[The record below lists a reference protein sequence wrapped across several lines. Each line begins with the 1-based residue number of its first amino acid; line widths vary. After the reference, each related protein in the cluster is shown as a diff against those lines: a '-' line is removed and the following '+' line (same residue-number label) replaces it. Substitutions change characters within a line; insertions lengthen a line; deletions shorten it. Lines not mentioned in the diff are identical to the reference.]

1 MPDNKSTKQLLLRIS
16 PSLYAKI
23 ARMAEDDFRS
33 VNGEIEYLLTAAVRQ
48 RGLSDENP
56 PGGGSAKTVNK
67 NGRLPSAEAAVS
79 FRNRI

>member
-33 VNGEIEYLLTAAVRQ
+33 VNGEIEYLLTSAVRQ

-56 PGGGSAKTVNK
+56 SGGGQPK
-67 NGRLPSAEAAVS
+67 P
-79 FRNRI
+79 

>member
-33 VNGEIEYLLTAAVRQ
+33 VNGEIEYLLTSAVRQ

-56 PGGGSAKTVNK
+56 PGGGQPK
-67 NGRLPSAEAAVS
+67 P
-79 FRNRI
+79 

>member
-1 MPDNKSTKQLLLRIS
+1 MPDNKSTKQWLLRIS

-33 VNGEIEYLLTAAVRQ
+33 VNGEIEYLLTSAVRQ

-56 PGGGSAKTVNK
+56 PGGVSK
-67 NGRLPSAEAAVS
+67 NRE
-79 FRNRI
+79 

>member
-56 PGGGSAKTVNK
+56 SGGSAKTVNK
-67 NGRLPSAEAAVS
+67 TA
-79 FRNRI
+79 

>member
-56 PGGGSAKTVNK
+56 PGGSSKTVNK
-67 NGRLPSAEAAVS
+67 TA
-79 FRNRI
+79 

>member
-56 PGGGSAKTVNK
+56 PGGSAKTVNK
-67 NGRLPSAEAAVS
+67 TA
-79 FRNRI
+79 

>member
-33 VNGEIEYLLTAAVRQ
+33 VNGEIEYLLTAAGRQ
-48 RGLSDENP
+48 RGLSDETP
-56 PGGGSAKTVNK
+56 SGGGQQK
-67 NGRLPSAEAAVS
+67 P
-79 FRNRI
+79 

>member
-56 PGGGSAKTVNK
+56 PGGVIK
-67 NGRLPSAEAAVS
+67 NRE
-79 FRNRI
+79 

>member
-33 VNGEIEYLLTAAVRQ
+33 VNGEIEYLLTSAVRQ

-56 PGGGSAKTVNK
+56 LGGGQQK
-67 NGRLPSAEAAVS
+67 P
-79 FRNRI
+79 

>member
-33 VNGEIEYLLTAAVRQ
+33 VNGEIEYLLTSAVRQ

-56 PGGGSAKTVNK
+56 SGGGQQK
-67 NGRLPSAEAAVS
+67 P
-79 FRNRI
+79 

>member
-56 PGGGSAKTVNK
+56 PGGGHQK
-67 NGRLPSAEAAVS
+67 P
-79 FRNRI
+79 